1 MFFLNAPHRLLA
13 SVTSP
18 LLSFFSPHH
27 IAPIERDIQKLS
39 SSFNIVVPSRSP
51 RLAVVEGGKKR
62 KKRLC
67 FSCFY
72 INQKSGAAA
81 FRCQPLSC
89 TISSKR
95 KRKKKR
101 TSITVRSFY
110 YYYRKR
116 TKLLLHFF
124 FFTHSFF
131 FALLFCHSSVF
142 WCLKLSYR

>member
-1 MFFLNAPHRLLA
+1 MFFLNALHRLLA

-27 IAPIERDIQKLS
+27 IAPIEQDIQKLS

-62 KKRLC
+62 KKCLC

-81 FRCQPLSC
+81 FRYQPLSC

-95 KRKKKR
+95 KRKKKAHFSNSSEFIIIIIIIGR
-101 TSITVRSFY
+101 GQNYFYTFFYTQLFLRSVV
-110 YYYRKR
+110 
-116 TKLLLHFF
+116 L
-124 FFTHSFF
+124 SFISF
-131 FALLFCHSSVF
+131 LVLE
-142 WCLKLSYR
+142 LS